1 MKTSKKFF
9 ALIMALVMCSML
21 AIPVFASDGSFP
33 DYASHWYN
41 STDSSKKMTVYVK
54 GNPNA
59 NKTGMTL
66 GVNSF
71 GSNTAVYYEV
81 YNNSTGKLLT
91 STSKSSKYLW
101 NISGKDQIVTTLPSC
116 SMYRVVFTVTPMP
129 DNTSGRV
136 MVWTYKK

>member
-91 STSKSSKYLW
+91 STSKSRVPAVSKDIVL
-101 NISGKDQIVTTLPSC
+101 IVFLGKNLTSTFLPLN
-116 SMYRVVFTVTPMP
+116 P
-129 DNTSGRV
+129 
-136 MVWTYKK
+136 